1 MQRIVNLVS
10 SQKDYIAFLAFLLS
24 TVFSVLKGY
33 TCVVAWVVAAVAG
46 GVVTILGIVVG
57 FCQASWGSG
66 EMGDNGARQQ
76 VSFLLWVS
84 A

>member
-1 MQRIVNLVS
+1 M
-10 SQKDYIAFLAFLLS
+10 
-24 TVFSVLKGY
+24 LKGY

-46 GVVTILGIVVG
+46 GVATILGIVVG

-66 EMGDNGARQQ
+66 EMGDNGAWKSGECGWFLPGVLGGGEIGDNGARQQ
-76 VSFLLWVS
+76 ASFLLWVS